1 MLRKFTDVAVVY
13 VQRYMPDPFVYAVIL
28 TLICVVLNFALVPGS
43 SIDGIVTAWYGGVWG
58 ENNIFTFAL
67 QMTLILVSGYT
78 LAQTPPV
85 QRLLGWLAAKP
96 RTQVQGAVLIFFC
109 AGVASLLNWGLGLIV
124 AGVMAREVARQLGR
138 GFHYGYLVAAGY
150 MGYIVWTNG
159 FSSSIALANTD
170 PHSELNVIYQETHK
184 LVPFSDSIFQPYSW
198 IGVAVTFAV
207 FPFLLKL
214 TAPRHELVPDFSESE
229 QQDGDGGRP
238 AVAARSGSG
247 DQRGGGPVG
256 PGSGG
261 EAEPQRAGVATL
273 EGDEPARPRRTFAE
287 TMERAWILNL
297 VLVAAGVG
305 FFVMSG
311 YALNIASMVMLFTV
325 LGLLLHGTPAR
336 FIAAFYESAKTSG
349 SLLLQYPLYGGVI
362 ALLTVAPNGHD
373 TLASAI
379 AGALVNAANQT
390 TLPFLNYIGSL
401 IISLFVPSGGGHWG
415 VQGPV
420 TIAAAQQLGL
430 TSVPY
435 LGKLSMSVAV
445 GEQVTNMIQPFWAL
459 PVLAIA
465 GVRLRDMMGFTVI
478 AFVAGAVIFGA
489 ATFIPAF

>member
-1 MLRKFTDVAVVY
+1 
-13 VQRYMPDPFVYAVIL
+13 
-28 TLICVVLNFALVPGS
+28 
-43 SIDGIVTAWYGGVWG
+43 VWG

-78 LAQTPPV
+78 LAQTPAV
-85 QRLLGWLAAKP
+85 QRLLGWLAAKA
-96 RTQVQGAVLIFFC
+96 RSQVQGAVLVFFC

-124 AGVMAREVARQLGR
+124 AGVMAREVARRLGT

-198 IGVAVTFAV
+198 IGVAATFVV

-214 TAPRHELVPDFSESE
+214 TAPRHELVPEFPETD
-229 QQDGDGGRP
+229 QQGAAGPRP
-238 AVAARSGSG
+238 AGEGRTGSDEPRADHPTGPRSGG
-247 DQRGGGPVG
+247 DV
-256 PGSGG
+256 
-261 EAEPQRAGVATL
+261 EPQRAGGVATL
-273 EGDEPARPRRTFAE
+273 ESDETAPARRTFAE
-287 TMERAWILNL
+287 RMERAWILNL

-325 LGLLLHGTPAR
+325 LGLLLHGTPSR
-336 FIAAFYESAKTSG
+336 FIGAFYESAKTSG

-390 TLPFLNYIGSL
+390 TLPFLNYVGSL

-465 GVRLRDMMGFTVI
+465 GVKLRDMMGFTVI
-478 AFVAGAVIFGA
+478 AFLVGGVIFGA
-489 ATFIPAF
+489 ATFIPTF